1 MKKNTQKL
9 NKRDLIIGISCILI
23 GVVFTYLLVG
33 NQIKEQKKLT
43 SRILKNSIQSMEASN
58 ELANSCAD
66 AYKTAT
72 TCVSNLQSCNVT
84 EESKKLD
91 EYNTRRKHADTI
103 IDWANQD
110 MKEIIEEVSANR

>member
-1 MKKNTQKL
+1 MKKNIQKR
-9 NKRDLIIGISCILI
+9 NKRELIIGISCILI
-23 GVVFTYLLVG
+23 GAIITYLLIG
-33 NQIKEQKKLT
+33 NKIKEQKNLT

-72 TCVSNLQSCNVT
+72 ACVTNLQSCNIL

-103 IDWANQD
+103 IDWANKD
-110 MKEIIEEVSANR
+110 MKQIIEEVSTKH

>member
-43 SRILKNSIQSMEASN
+43 SRILKNSIQSMEASK
-58 ELANSCAD
+58 EMADSCTQ
-66 AYKTAT
+66 AYNTAT
-72 TCVSNLQSCNVT
+72 ACVSNLQSCNLT
-84 EESKKLD
+84 EETKKLD
-91 EYNTRRKHADTI
+91 EFNTRRKHADTI
-103 IDWANQD
+103 IDWANED
-110 MKEIIEEVSANR
+110 MKKIIEDVSSNR